1 MKLEDEGKKHVLF
14 SFWYQNGTN
23 IEKYVF
29 LQHKKE
35 RNIIMIV
42 VSSRE
47 FRTNMMSYFTESNGD
62 DFIVKTRDHGSFKVK
77 IEPIKK
83 DDAILSIPPEFRR
96 NPYEIS
102 PSGDP
107 FFADQRN
114 IDMIEERLKE
124 IESGEAKLHEMLP
137 DESLDEFL
145 KRIEHELQ
153 D

>member
-1 MKLEDEGKKHVLF
+1 
-14 SFWYQNGTN
+14 
-23 IEKYVF
+23 
-29 LQHKKE
+29 
-35 RNIIMIV
+35 MIV

-145 KRIEHELQ
+145 KRIEQELQ

>member
-1 MKLEDEGKKHVLF
+1 MIILSGK
-14 SFWYQNGTN
+14 
-23 IEKYVF
+23 
-29 LQHKKE
+29 
-35 RNIIMIV
+35 
-42 VSSRE
+42 E
-47 FRTNMMSYFTESNGD
+47 FRTNMMKYFTEANGD
-62 DFIVKTRDHGSFKVK
+62 DFIVKTHDHGAFKVK
-77 IEPIKK
+77 IEPVELELEN
-83 DDAILSIPPEFRR
+83 AIFKIPAEFRR

>member
-1 MKLEDEGKKHVLF
+1 MFCSHFGTKMVLIWKNMYF
-14 SFWYQNGTN
+14 CR
-23 IEKYVF
+23 I
-29 LQHKKE
+29 KKE
-35 RNIIMIV
+35 RIMIV

-145 KRIEHELQ
+145 KRIERELQ